1 MLFALAATRHHNAE
15 ENFVEVFHKKTP
27 SQNVFIVLDAL
38 HQSEEESPWL
48 SAASACRTLILFIFA
63 ASISCSVPT
72 RRISINMISM
82 GESMS
87 NRARARRYSRIAVG
101 GVLCILTVMS
111 TVSAAPQWNVS
122 KGWGESPRNATEAA
136 RFLEYSTWGPTSDSI
151 AYLQQVGYSRFL
163 DEQFEAP
170 MSSYPDFPI
179 VPNTRPTDCVDTC
192 QRDNYTVY
200 PLQTRFYTN
209 ALYGSDQLR
218 QRVAFALHQIMVVSA
233 VDIPMPGRLAPYLQ
247 TLDRNAFGNFRQL
260 LYEIT
265 LNPAM
270 GNYLDMAGNRATNP
284 NENYAREVLQ
294 LFSIG
299 LTQLN
304 PDGTPRIGG
313 DGQPIPTYDQSL
325 VNSFAR
331 VFTGWDFAA
340 PPQTGVT
347 NYFVP
352 MVATQSR
359 HDVLA
364 KTLLQG
370 VTLPP
375 NQTAAKD
382 LSDALDNIFNHPN
395 VGPFIAKQL
404 IQHFVTSNPNPA
416 YVRRVAD
423 VFANNGAGVRGD
435 LRAVVRA
442 ILLDDEA
449 YAYAAPPDFSKGH
462 LKHPILL
469 VTNLLRAFNVR
480 SADGL
485 GLSDGYLNP
494 QNQAMGMD
502 LFAPTSVFSYFS
514 PSTGIPG
521 GLRGPEFGVLNT
533 STAIRRANFVN
544 TMVFSRIAVST
555 NSPAGTALDFSSLQ
569 PLANTP
575 EQLVLTLNTL
585 MMSGRISTADFDAI
599 VAAVRVVPATNS
611 LRRVQ
616 TAVYLIATSA
626 QYQVSR

>member
-1 MLFALAATRHHNAE
+1 MAL
-15 ENFVEVFHKKTP
+15 
-27 SQNVFIVLDAL
+27 
-38 HQSEEESPWL
+38 
-48 SAASACRTLILFIFA
+48 
-63 ASISCSVPT
+63 
-72 RRISINMISM
+72 
-82 GESMS
+82 
-87 NRARARRYSRIAVG
+87 
-101 GVLCILTVMS
+101 GVLCSLSVMW
-111 TVSAAPQWNVS
+111 TVSAAPQWNAGT
-122 KGWGESPRNATEAA
+122 GWGDYPRSATEAA

-151 AYLQQVGYSRFL
+151 AHLQQVGYSRFL

-170 MSSYPDFPI
+170 MSSYQDFPI

-218 QRVAFALHQIMVVSA
+218 QRVAFALHQIIVVSA
-233 VDIPMPGRLAPYLQ
+233 VDIPIPGRLAPYLKI
-247 TLDRNAFGNFRQL
+247 LDQNAFGNFRQL

-270 GNYLDMAGNRATNP
+270 GNYLDMAGSRATNAANPNTNP
-284 NENYAREVLQ
+284 NENYPREVLQ

-304 PDGTPRIGG
+304 PDGTPVIGP
-313 DGQPIPTYDQSL
+313 DGQPVPTYNQNL
-325 VNSFAR
+325 VNAFAR
-331 VFTGWDFAA
+331 LFTGWDFAA

-370 VTLPP
+370 VTLPA

-382 LSDALDNIFNHPN
+382 LSDGLDNIFNDPN

-404 IQHFVTSNPNPA
+404 IQHFVTSNPSAA

-435 LRAVVRA
+435 LKAVVRA
-442 ILLDDEA
+442 ILLDNEA

-469 VTNLLRAFNVR
+469 VTNLLRALNVR

-502 LFAPTSVFSYFS
+502 LFAPPSVFSYFS
-514 PSTGIPG
+514 PSTGVSG
-521 GLRGPEFGVLNT
+521 GLRGPEFGTLNT
-533 STAIRRANFVN
+533 STAVRRANFVN

-555 NSPAGTALDFSSLQ
+555 NSPTGTALDFSSLQ
-569 PLANTP
+569 PLANNP

-585 MMSGRISTADFDAI
+585 MMSGRMTTAMFDSI
-599 VAAVRVVPATNS
+599 VAAVKAVASTNS

>member
-1 MLFALAATRHHNAE
+1 MM
-15 ENFVEVFHKKTP
+15 
-27 SQNVFIVLDAL
+27 
-38 HQSEEESPWL
+38 W
-48 SAASACRTLILFIFA
+48 
-63 ASISCSVPT
+63 
-72 RRISINMISM
+72 
-82 GESMS
+82 
-87 NRARARRYSRIAVG
+87 
-101 GVLCILTVMS
+101 
-111 TVSAAPQWNVS
+111 TVSAAPQWNVGT
-122 KGWGESPRNATEAA
+122 GWGDYPRSATEAA

-151 AYLQQVGYSRFL
+151 VHLQQVGYSRFL

-170 MSSYPDFPI
+170 SSGYPDFPI
-179 VPNTRPTDCVDTC
+179 VPNTAPADCLSGTTC
-192 QRDNYTVY
+192 YRDNYTVY

-218 QRVAFALHQIMVVSA
+218 QRVAFALHQVIVVSSA
-233 VDIPMPGRLAPYLQ
+233 DIGIPVPSRFAPYLRI
-247 TLDRNAFGNFRQL
+247 LDSNAFGNFRQL

-270 GNYLDMAGNRATNP
+270 GNYLDMAGSRATTPANPNINP
-284 NENYAREVLQ
+284 NENYPREVLQ

-304 PDGTPRIGG
+304 QDGTQVIGPDG
-313 DGQPIPTYDQSL
+313 PIPTYDQNH
-325 VNSFAR
+325 VNAFSR
-331 VFTGWDFAA
+331 VFTGWNFAA

-352 MVATQSR
+352 MVATQNQ

-370 VTLPP
+370 VTLLP

-382 LSDALDNIFNHPN
+382 LSDGLDNIFNHPN
-395 VGPFIAKQL
+395 VGPFIGKQL
-404 IQHFVTSNPNPA
+404 IQHLVTSNPSPA
-416 YVRRVAD
+416 YVQRVAQ
-423 VFANNGAGVRGD
+423 VFSNNGAGVRGD

-442 ILLDDEA
+442 ILLDNEA

-469 VTNLLRAFNVR
+469 VTNLLRALNVR
-480 SADGL
+480 SADL
-485 GLSDGYLNP
+485 SGLSDGYLNP

-502 LFAPTSVFSYFS
+502 LFVPPSVFSYFS

-521 GLRGPEFGVLNT
+521 GLRGPEFGTLNT
-533 STAIRRANFVN
+533 STVVRRANFVN
-544 TMVFSRIAVST
+544 TMVFSRINVST
-555 NSPAGTALDFSSLQ
+555 NSPTGTALDFSSLQ
-569 PLANTP
+569 PLANNP

-585 MMSGRISTADFDAI
+585 MMSGRMTTATFDSI
-599 VAAVRVVPATNS
+599 VNAVKAVASTNS

>member
-1 MLFALAATRHHNAE
+1 
-15 ENFVEVFHKKTP
+15 
-27 SQNVFIVLDAL
+27 
-38 HQSEEESPWL
+38 
-48 SAASACRTLILFIFA
+48 
-63 ASISCSVPT
+63 
-72 RRISINMISM
+72 
-82 GESMS
+82 MS
-87 NRARARRYSRIAVG
+87 NRARRFSRIAF
-101 GVLCILTVMS
+101 GVLCTLSVIW
-111 TVSAAPQWNVS
+111 TVSAAPQWNQS
-122 KGWGESPRNATEAA
+122 RGWGDTPKGAVEAA
-136 RFLEYSTWGPTSDSI
+136 RFLEYSTWGPTSESI
-151 AYLQQVGYSRFL
+151 EHLQQVGYSTFL
-163 DEQFEAP
+163 EEQFNAP
-170 MSSYPDFPI
+170 ISSYQDFPI

-192 QRDNYTVY
+192 QRDNYTNY
-200 PLQTRFYTN
+200 LLQTRFYTN

-218 QRVAFALHQIMVVSA
+218 QRVAFALHQIMVVSG
-233 VDIPMPGRLAPYLQ
+233 VDITRAGRLAPYLKI
-247 TLDRNAFGNFRQL
+247 LDNRAFGNFRDL
-260 LYEIT
+260 LYDIT

-270 GNYLDMAGNRATNP
+270 GDYLDMAGNRATNP

-304 PDGTPRIGG
+304 QDGTPMIGL
-313 DGQPIPTYDQSL
+313 DGQPIPTYDQDT
-325 VNSFAR
+325 VNAFAR
-331 VFTGWDFAA
+331 VFTGWNYAA
-340 PPQTGVT
+340 TPTPPPAPATT

-352 MVATQSR
+352 MVATQSL
-359 HDVLA
+359 HDVRA

-370 VTLPP
+370 ATLPA
-375 NQTAAKD
+375 NRTAAQD
-382 LSDALDNIFNHPN
+382 LSDGLDNIFNHPN
-395 VGPFIAKQL
+395 VGPFIGKQL
-404 IQHFVTSNPNPA
+404 IQHLVTSNPSPA
-416 YVRRVAD
+416 YVQRVAA
-423 VFANNGAGVRGD
+423 VFANNGSGVRGD

-449 YAYAAPPDFSKGH
+449 WAVAAAPDFSKGH

-502 LFAPTSVFSYFS
+502 LFAPPSVFSYFS

-521 GLRGPEFGVLNT
+521 GLRGPEFGTLNT
-533 STAIRRANFVN
+533 STAVRRANFVN
-544 TMVFSRIAVST
+544 TMVYSRITVTT

-569 PLANTP
+569 PLASNP

-585 MMSGRISTADFDAI
+585 LMSGRMSTSMFNAV
-599 VAAVRVVPATNS
+599 VAAVRAVPATNS

-616 TAVYLIATSA
+616 NAVYLITTSA